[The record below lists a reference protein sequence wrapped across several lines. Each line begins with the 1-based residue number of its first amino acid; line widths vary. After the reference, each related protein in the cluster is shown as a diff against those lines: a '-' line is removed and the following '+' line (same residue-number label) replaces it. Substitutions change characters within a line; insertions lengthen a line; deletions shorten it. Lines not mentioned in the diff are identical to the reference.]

1 MTDMIQA
8 SGPDKM
14 TTLFDLAPEQ
24 RGKVVHRAALLA
36 ELHKPIDPSRK
47 HTSKKVSR
55 IDDSAAP
62 LTIHFEDGSS
72 FTADAV
78 IGADGVRGHV
88 RSHVLGS
95 GE

>member
-1 MTDMIQA
+1 MQA
-8 SGPDKM
+8 SGPDQG
-14 TTLFDLAPEQ
+14 TVLFDLAPDQ

-36 ELHKPIDPSRK
+36 ELLKPIDPSRK
-47 HTSKKVSR
+47 HTSKRVSR
-55 IDDSAAP
+55 IDDSTAP
-62 LTIHFEDGSS
+62 LTIYFEDGST

-78 IGADGVRGHV
+78 IGADGVRGHI